1 MTNLSCLVAA
11 YRPQAQRADASDAD
25 HDPDRS
31 MDDDEERDFA
41 DQGPLT
47 DMDMEEDAEM
57 LALLLKHMPS
67 CIDAADI
74 EQLVR
79 DIPDQPPVVIPVRT
93 VQEAVAA
100 GDLPP
105 LDADA
110 ANVFSRSERILQ
122 DHARKHNTNAA
133 ELKDLI
139 QRVLHHPDFNADEVD
154 HDMHERL
161 MRAVEEGDIEVI
173 DMWEEGDGHQ
183 DNTFVKRKV
192 SKVLMELLS
201 DERMAGHQHFG
212 FKLSTDANGD
222 RVFGGDANGSLTFEL
237 AQLRVGPGT
246 VPISIVLYIDAT
258 YIKHGIPIRPIY
270 SELLVI
276 IPDIIHDIIH
286 DIIFYI
292 VSSMIVLF

>member
-1 MTNLSCLVAA
+1 MISYINMHIPYFLCLAA
-11 YRPQAQRADASDAD
+11 ADPPPAQRADET
-25 HDPDRS
+25 
-31 MDDDEERDFA
+31 DDDRERDGPMDFDVERDYA
-41 DQGPLT
+41 DQGPLSA
-47 DMDMEEDAEM
+47 MDMEEDAEI
-57 LALLLKHMPS
+57 LTLLLKHMPS

-79 DIPDQPPVVIPVRT
+79 DIPVQPPVVVPVRT

-122 DHARKHNTNAA
+122 DHASRHNTNAA

-161 MRAVEEGDIEVI
+161 MRAVEEGDVEVI
-173 DMWEEGDGHQ
+173 DMWEEGDGPQ
-183 DNTFVKRKV
+183 DNTFVKRKA

-222 RVFGGDANGSLTFEL
+222 RVLGGDANGSLTFEL
-237 AQLRVGPGT
+237 AQIRVGPGT

-270 SELLVI
+270 SE
-276 IPDIIHDIIH
+276 
-286 DIIFYI
+286 
-292 VSSMIVLF
+292 